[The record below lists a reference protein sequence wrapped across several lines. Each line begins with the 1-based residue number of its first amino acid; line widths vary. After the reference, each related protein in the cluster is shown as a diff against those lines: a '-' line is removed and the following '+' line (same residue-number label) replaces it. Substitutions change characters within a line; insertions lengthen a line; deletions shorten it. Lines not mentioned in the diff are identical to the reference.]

1 MSKLFSPKIAI
12 LIFIIIAIILPFYE
26 SKKILRWG
34 IQGEQQKKNL
44 FHFLV
49 LSYAKESEKLKEKLG
64 LANFFDKED
73 SFWNKLKESP
83 LVFQPNIIEKPDEEI
98 TTGEKNKKG
107 EEKKEQVIEDEKEIS
122 KKLETPPKIYSSYR
136 FLIIGDSFIAV
147 WGGLGEILE
156 KKLLN
161 YNDVFV
167 KRFGQVSSGLSRPD
181 YFNWELEATELISQ
195 YNPNIAIVMLSSND
209 AQSIL
214 TPHGNLVANYGEA
227 NWNQEYAKRVS
238 NLLDIFEKN
247 NIIVFWI
254 GFPVM
259 KNQAFSNR
267 IGNLNLI
274 YQKESQKG
282 ENVYFFSTREYLTDE
297 NKNYVSYLPDEQGI
311 YRAVRQADGIHF
323 TYFGG
328 RLVADQLIKKME
340 EIIKL
345 ELKVKT
351 GP

>member
-1 MSKLFSPKIAI
+1 MAKLFSPKIVI
-12 LIFIIIAIILPFYE
+12 LILILIAIILPFSE
-26 SKKILRWG
+26 SKKILRWE
-34 IQGEQQKKNL
+34 IRGEQQKKNF
-44 FHFLV
+44 FHSLV
-49 LSYAKESEKLKEKLG
+49 LSCAQESEKLKEKLG

-83 LVFQPNIIEKPDEEI
+83 LVFQPDIIEKPNEEM
-98 TTGEKNKKG
+98 TTGEENKKG
-107 EEKKEQVIEDEKEIS
+107 GEKEQVIEGKKEIP
-122 KKLETPPKIYSSYR
+122 KKLEAPPKIYSSYK
-136 FLIIGDSFIAV
+136 FLIVGDSFIAV

-181 YFNWELEATELISQ
+181 YFNWELKATELISQ

-214 TPHGNLVANYGEA
+214 TPHGNLVANYGEES
-227 NWNQEYAKRVS
+227 WNQEYAKRVS

-247 NIIVFWI
+247 NINVFWI

-259 KNQAFSNR
+259 KNQTFSNR

-274 YQKESQKG
+274 YQEESQKRK
-282 ENVYFFSTREYLTDE
+282 NVYFFSTREYLTDE